1 MIVYIQK
8 SSADIIYIE
17 YDYFSKGDALRSIDE
32 PWIIH
37 MLFHFFFLKNFNP
50 SNPFCSGVDGVLQA
64 YYNSLKNVQLYGPT
78 NFSPVINH
86 VARFKS
92 FTVTV

>member
-37 MLFHFFFLKNFNP
+37 MLFHFFFTELQ
-50 SNPFCSGVDGVLQA
+50 PFQPLLLRCGWSSTGVLQ
-64 YYNSLKNVQLYGPT
+64 LP
-78 NFSPVINH
+78 
-86 VARFKS
+86 
-92 FTVTV
+92 

>member
-1 MIVYIQK
+1 MIFQKVMLKEVHVLMSLGSYICCL
-8 SSADIIYIE
+8 I
-17 YDYFSKGDALRSIDE
+17 SI
-32 PWIIH
+32 
-37 MLFHFFFLKNFNP
+37 LKNFNP

-86 VARFKS
+86 VARLKS

>member
-1 MIVYIQK
+1 MIFQKVMLKEVHVLMSPGSYICCFI
-8 SSADIIYIE
+8 S
-17 YDYFSKGDALRSIDE
+17 
-32 PWIIH
+32 
-37 MLFHFFFLKNFNP
+37 FLQNFNP

-86 VARFKS
+86 VARLKS
-92 FTVTV
+92 FTVPV